1 MDKNELRRE
10 WEQRIADYRASG
22 LTRAKWCQQNGFK
35 DHQLKYWIKRIEG
48 STVPSKPS
56 TTWTSVVMVD
66 PSSDNESSIQVK
78 IGECSIEVKQGFNPS
93 LFADVVKVLK
103 FLC

>member
-22 LTRAKWCQQNGFK
+22 LSRAKWCQQNSLK
-35 DHQLKYWIKRIEG
+35 AHQLKYWLKRMEDP
-48 STVPSKPS
+48 TVSSKPS
-56 TTWTSVVMVD
+56 TTWTSVVMVN
-66 PSSDNESSIQVK
+66 PSSDDGSIQVK

-93 LFADVVKVLK
+93 LLADVVKVLK
-103 FLC
+103 TLC